1 MNLKIGTIIK
11 RFRAEHNI
19 TQDTLAA
26 AIGVTPQA
34 ISRWESENG
43 YPDIE
48 ILPALAD
55 FFSVSIDELLGYKL
69 SEREAAL
76 ADIKKEMDR
85 LAEVGGV
92 EERIAFARRAHAL
105 YPADHEIRENLA
117 VCIYHIWDE
126 NRDPALFAE
135 MEGLCSSVV
144 AECKDEDTRY
154 DAINLLI
161 NIYGETGQ
169 TEKAMDA
176 VNLLTPMK
184 YCREFAKSSG
194 IGDGKT
200 ELYIQDEIDKLTD
213 CLGIA
218 IRNYTIE
225 DELPNGPDTW
235 ERKIEMLDIS
245 SSLYRMIY
253 GDNLMFY
260 HTRLSW
266 NDWLKSTF
274 EMSLG
279 KTEDA
284 LISLESMAFHTVAY
298 DKSYQNDHGKHYTSI
313 LTDQLIYPEP
323 CKDFHELTE
332 HSQCWYMLDRLQH
345 SRYDGVRDNPRFVA
359 VVEALKQ
366 YER

>member
-1 MNLKIGTIIK
+1 MNLNIGTIIK
-11 RFRAEHNI
+11 RLRAEHNI

-34 ISRWESENG
+34 ISRWESEGG

-76 ADIKKEMDR
+76 ADLKKEMDR
-85 LAEVGGV
+85 LAEVGTI
-92 EERIAFARRAHAL
+92 EERIALARRAHAL

-135 MEGLCSSVV
+135 METLCSSVV

-184 YCREFAKSSG
+184 YCREFSKSSG

-218 IRNYTIE
+218 IRNYTLN
-225 DELPNGPDTW
+225 DDLPNGPDTW

-245 SSLYRMIY
+245 STLYRMIY
-253 GDNLMFY
+253 GNNLMFY

-266 NDWLKSTF
+266 ND
-274 EMSLG
+274 
-279 KTEDA
+279 
-284 LISLESMAFHTVAY
+284 
-298 DKSYQNDHGKHYTSI
+298 
-313 LTDQLIYPEP
+313 
-323 CKDFHELTE
+323 
-332 HSQCWYMLDRLQH
+332 
-345 SRYDGVRDNPRFVA
+345 
-359 VVEALKQ
+359 
-366 YER
+366 